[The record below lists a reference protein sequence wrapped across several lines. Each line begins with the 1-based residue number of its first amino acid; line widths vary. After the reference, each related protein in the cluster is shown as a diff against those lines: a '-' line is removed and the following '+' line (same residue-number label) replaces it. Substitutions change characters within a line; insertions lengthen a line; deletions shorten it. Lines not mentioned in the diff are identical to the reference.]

1 MLAVALRRSDV
12 ILAKNR
18 RIASEDMTFVA
29 GQSGNPAGRKPGTR
43 NRRTV
48 LIQAMLEDEGEAVA
62 RRVIE
67 AALGGDMIAARLVLE
82 RIVPPRRE
90 RAVAFG
96 LPPLRS
102 AADMGAA
109 MAAIAEAAAAGEIML
124 GEAAEFAKLLETFSR
139 VLETTDFERR
149 LRLLEAQNATRP

>member
-102 AADMGAA
+102 AA
-109 MAAIAEAAAAGEIML
+109 
-124 GEAAEFAKLLETFSR
+124 
-139 VLETTDFERR
+139 
-149 LRLLEAQNATRP
+149 